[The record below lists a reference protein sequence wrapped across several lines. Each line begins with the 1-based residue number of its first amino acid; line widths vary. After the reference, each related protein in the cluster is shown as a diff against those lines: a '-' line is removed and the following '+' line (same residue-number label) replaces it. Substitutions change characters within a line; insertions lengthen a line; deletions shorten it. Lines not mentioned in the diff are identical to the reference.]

1 MDTKEDLEENINLS
15 GTSYSRLL
23 NGEPN
28 IDNLETIQQI
38 INSYPHISIVL
49 NQDRQIILSNQ
60 QLVKVAGLERL
71 EQAFG
76 ERPGDALHCIHSTE
90 NNGCG
95 LSNSCR
101 YCGIINSIKESQANR
116 KTVTRECR
124 ITTTRDGRLLFH
136 DFKVN
141 CSPITLFGE
150 KYTLVNLFD
159 ISSEKRNQVL
169 ENVFFHDIL
178 NRLGGLTGLVQIIKS
193 ENTQPELDEYI
204 DVLDTIGELVVEDIQ
219 IQRFLKAAENANLI
233 VNIREHSAFDIVDS
247 VRKQIAFNPVLKS
260 RNLEVCTTCADFR
273 FKTDAA
279 LLKRILLNMAK
290 NAAEASPEKSQIKIS
305 CSTKPGKAIFSVNNA
320 GTIPEEVQLQIFQR
334 SFSTKGAGRGLGTY
348 SMKLFGENY
357 LHGRVYFRT
366 NEKQGTTFT
375 IELPLEQG
383 PGTRDEG
390 RGTRD

>member
-1 MDTKEDLEENINLS
+1 MDKKEDFAENSNLS
-15 GTSYSRLL
+15 GTSYSKLL
-23 NGEPN
+23 NGELT
-28 IDNLETIQQI
+28 IDNLETIQRI
-38 INSYPHISIVL
+38 INSYPHVSVVL
-49 NQDRQIILSNQ
+49 NRDRQILLSNQ
-60 QLVKVAGLERL
+60 QLVKVAGLEKL

-76 ERPGDALHCIHSTE
+76 ERPGDVLQCIHSTE

-101 YCGIINSIKESQANR
+101 YCDIINSIKDSQA
-116 KTVTRECR
+116 KGITVTRECR
-124 ITTTRDGRLLFH
+124 ITTTRDGRLAFH
-136 DFKVN
+136 DFQVN
-141 CSPITLFGE
+141 CAPLNLFGE
-150 KYTLVNLFD
+150 RYTLLNLFD
-159 ISSEKRNQVL
+159 ISSEKRNQML

-233 VNIREHSAFDIVDS
+233 VNLREYSAFEMVDS
-247 VRKQIAFNPVLKS
+247 VKKQIAFNPVLKS
-260 RNLEVCTTCADFR
+260 RKLVVCTTCADFR

-290 NAAEASPEKSQIKIS
+290 NAAEASLEGAEIKIT
-305 CSTKPGKAIFSVNNA
+305 CSIKPGKAVFSVNNA
-320 GTIPEEVQLQIFQR
+320 GTIPEDVRLQIFQR
-334 SFSTKGAGRGLGTY
+334 SFSTKGSGRGLGTY

-366 NEKQGTTFT
+366 HEKQGTTFT
-375 IELPLEQG
+375 IELPLE
-383 PGTRDEG
+383 
-390 RGTRD
+390 

>member
-1 MDTKEDLEENINLS
+1 MNNKEELEENFKLS
-15 GTSYSRLL
+15 GASFSKLL
-23 NGEPN
+23 SDETN
-28 IDNLETIQQI
+28 IDNLETIQKI
-38 INSYPHISIVL
+38 INSYPHVSVVL

-76 ERPGDALHCIHSTE
+76 ERPGDVMQCIHSSE

-95 LSNSCR
+95 FSNSCR
-101 YCGIINSIKESQANR
+101 YCGIINSIKDSQA
-116 KTVTRECR
+116 KGITVTRDCR
-124 ITTTRDGRLLFH
+124 ITTTRDGRLVFH
-136 DFKVN
+136 DFQVN
-141 CSPITLFGE
+141 CAPLNLYG
-150 KYTLVNLFD
+150 KHYTLVNLFD
-159 ISSEKRNQVL
+159 ISSEKRNQML

-233 VNIREHSAFDIVDS
+233 VNIREYSAFDIVDS

-273 FKTDAA
+273 LKTDAA

-290 NAAEASPEKSQIKIS
+290 NAAEASPENAEIKIS
-305 CSTKPGKAIFSVNNA
+305 CSTKPGYAVFSVNNA
-320 GTIPEEVQLQIFQR
+320 GTIPEDVRLQIFQR
-334 SFSTKGAGRGLGTY
+334 SFSTKGSGRGLGTY

-366 NEKQGTTFT
+366 NEKLGTTFT
-375 IELPLEQG
+375 IELPLDQG
-383 PGTRDEG
+383 QGTGD
-390 RGTRD
+390 

>member
-1 MDTKEDLEENINLS
+1 MDSIEGLKDKSNLS
-15 GTSYSRLL
+15 GTSYSKLL
-23 NGEPN
+23 NGEST

-38 INSYPHISIVL
+38 INSYPHVSVVL
-49 NQDRQIILSNQ
+49 NQDRQIVLSNQ
-60 QLVKVAGLERL
+60 QLVKVAGLEKL

-76 ERPGDALHCIHSTE
+76 ERPGDIMQCIHSTE

-95 LSNSCR
+95 FSNSCR
-101 YCGIINSIKESQANR
+101 YCGIINSIKESQS
-116 KTVTRECR
+116 KGIPVTRECR
-124 ITTTRDGRLLFH
+124 ITTSRDGRLVFH
-136 DFKVN
+136 DFQVN
-141 CSPITLFGE
+141 CAPLNLFGE
-150 KYTLVNLFD
+150 QYTLMNLFD
-159 ISSEKRNQVL
+159 ISSEKRNQML

-233 VNIREHSAFDIVDS
+233 VNIREYSAFDMVDS
-247 VRKQIAFNPVLKS
+247 VRKQIAFNPVIKS
-260 RNLEVCTTCADFR
+260 RKLEVCTICKDFML
-273 FKTDAA
+273 KTDAA

-290 NAAEASPEKSQIKIS
+290 NAAEASPENAQIKIS
-305 CSTKPGKAIFSVNNA
+305 CSAKPGKAVFSVNNE
-320 GTIPEEVQLQIFQR
+320 GTISEDVRMQIFQR

-366 NEKQGTTFT
+366 NDKQGTTFT
-375 IELPLEQG
+375 IELPLEQ
-383 PGTRDEG
+383 
-390 RGTRD
+390 

>member
-1 MDTKEDLEENINLS
+1 MNNKEDLEENIKLS
-15 GTSYSRLL
+15 GTSYSKLL
-23 NGEPN
+23 NEEPN
-28 IDNLETIQQI
+28 IDNLESIQQI
-38 INSYPHISIVL
+38 INSYPHVSVVL

-60 QLVKVAGLERL
+60 QLVKVAGLEKL

-76 ERPGDALHCIHSTE
+76 ERPGDAMHCIHSTE

-124 ITTTRDGRLLFH
+124 ITTTRDGRLVFH
-136 DFKVN
+136 DFQVN
-141 CSPITLFGE
+141 CAPLKLLGE
-150 KYTLVNLFD
+150 QYTLVNLFD
-159 ISSEKRNQVL
+159 ISSEKRNQML

-178 NRLGGLTGLVQIIKS
+178 NRLGGLTGLVQILKS

-233 VNIREHSAFDIVDS
+233 VNIREYSAFDMVDS
-247 VRKQIAFNPVLKS
+247 VRKQIAFNPVLTS
-260 RNLEVCTTCADFR
+260 RKLEVCTTCTDFR

-290 NAAEASPEKSQIKIS
+290 NAAEASPENAEIKIS
-305 CSTKPGKAIFSVNNA
+305 CSTKPGKAVFNVNNV
-320 GTIPEEVQLQIFQR
+320 GTIPEDVRLQIFQR
-334 SFSTKGAGRGLGTY
+334 SFSTKGSGRGLGTY

-366 NEKQGTTFT
+366 NDKQGTTFT
-375 IELPLEQG
+375 IELPLEQ
-383 PGTRDEG
+383 EN
-390 RGTRD
+390 

>member
-1 MDTKEDLEENINLS
+1 MNRKESFDENFKLPDS
-15 GTSYSRLL
+15 SYSKLI

-28 IDNLETIQQI
+28 NDNLETIQQI
-38 INSYPHISIVL
+38 MNSYPHVSVLL

-60 QLVKVAGLERL
+60 QLVNVAGLERI

-76 ERPGDALHCIHSTE
+76 ERPGDVMQCIHSTE

-101 YCGIINSIKESQANR
+101 YCSIINSIRESQTKNV
-116 KTVTRECR
+116 TVTRECR
-124 ITTTRDGRLLFH
+124 ITTTRNGRLVFH
-136 DFKVN
+136 DFQVN
-141 CSPITLFGE
+141 CSPLKLSGE
-150 KYTLVNLFD
+150 QYTLMNLYD
-159 ISSEKRNQVL
+159 ISSEKRNQML

-178 NRLGGLTGLVQIIKS
+178 NRLGGLTGIVQILKA
-193 ENTQPELDEYI
+193 ENTQPDLDEYI

-233 VNIREHSAFDIVDS
+233 VNLREYSALQIVDS

-260 RNLEVCTTCADFR
+260 RKLEVCLTCTDFR

-290 NAAEASPEKSQIKIS
+290 NAAEASPEKSEIKIA
-305 CSTKPGKAIFSVNNA
+305 CSVKPGKAIFSVNNA
-320 GTIPEEVQLQIFQR
+320 GTIPEDIRLQIFQR
-334 SFSTKGAGRGLGTY
+334 SFSTKGQGRGLGTY

-357 LHGRVYFRT
+357 LHGRVYFRS
-366 NEKQGTTFT
+366 NEKQGTTFS
-375 IELPLEQG
+375 IELPLDGQKF
-383 PGTRDEG
+383 
-390 RGTRD
+390 

>member
-1 MDTKEDLEENINLS
+1 MDKKEGLKENIELS
-15 GTSYSRLL
+15 GTSYTRML
-23 NGEPN
+23 NEEPT
-28 IDNLETIQQI
+28 IDNLDSIQQI
-38 INSYPHISIVL
+38 INSYPHVSVIL
-49 NQDRQIILSNQ
+49 NKDRQIVLSNQ
-60 QLVKVAGLERL
+60 HLVKVAGLERL
-71 EQAFG
+71 EQALG
-76 ERPGDALHCIHSTE
+76 ERPGDAMYCIHSIE

-95 LSNSCR
+95 LSSSCR
-101 YCGIINSIKESQANR
+101 FCGIINSIKESQANGL
-116 KTVTRECR
+116 TITRECR
-124 ITTTRDGRLLFH
+124 ITTTRDGKLLFH
-136 DFKVN
+136 DFQVN
-141 CSPITLFGE
+141 CSPLNLFGE
-150 KYTLVNLFD
+150 KYTLMNLFD

-193 ENTQPELDEYI
+193 ENRQSELDEYI

-233 VNIREHSAFDIVDS
+233 VNLREYSSFEMVDS

-260 RNLEVCTTCADFR
+260 RKLEVCTICTDFR

-290 NAAEASPEKSQIKIS
+290 NAAEASPENAEIKIS
-305 CSTKPGKAIFSVNNA
+305 CSTKPGKAVFSINNV
-320 GTIPEEVQLQIFQR
+320 GIIPEDIRLQIFQR
-334 SFSTKGAGRGLGTY
+334 SFSTKGSGRGLGTY

-375 IELPLEQG
+375 IELPLE
-383 PGTRDEG
+383 
-390 RGTRD
+390 

>member
-1 MDTKEDLEENINLS
+1 MDRKEGFEENFKLA
-15 GTSYSRLL
+15 GTSYSKLI

-28 IDNLETIQQI
+28 IDNLETIQKI
-38 INSYPHISIVL
+38 INSYPHVSVVL
-49 NQDRQIILSNQ
+49 NRDRQIVLSNQ
-60 QLVKVAGLERL
+60 QLIKTAGLERL

-76 ERPGDALHCIHSTE
+76 ERPGDAMHCIHSTE

-101 YCGIINSIKESQANR
+101 YCGIINSIRESQSR
-116 KTVTRECR
+116 DVPVTRECR
-124 ITTTRDGRLLFH
+124 ITTTRDGRLVFH
-136 DFKVN
+136 DFQVHCTPLN
-141 CSPITLFGE
+141 LSGE
-150 KYTLVNLFD
+150 QYTLMNLFD
-159 ISSEKRNQVL
+159 ISSEKRNQML

-233 VNIREHSAFDIVDS
+233 VNIREYSAFDIVDS

-260 RNLEVCTTCADFR
+260 RQLEVCTTCADFR
-273 FKTDAA
+273 FKTDSA

-305 CSTKPGKAIFSVNNA
+305 CSSRQGKAIFSVNNL
-320 GTIPEEVQLQIFQR
+320 GTIPEDIRLQIFQR
-334 SFSTKGAGRGLGTY
+334 SFSTKGSGRGLGTY

-357 LHGRVYFRT
+357 LRGRVYFRA

-375 IELPLEQG
+375 IELPLE
-383 PGTRDEG
+383 
-390 RGTRD
+390 